1 MRAYTVDELTPEDV
15 TRIEDRLKQKGWT
28 GSISGM
34 YYIPIPEDRLGPEQ
48 KEHGESCGPFF
59 LPLETGDGWIRLEL
73 LVRARQ
79 ILRCS
84 CVAYANPGL
93 REHMI
98 DLLDSLI
105 KELDIAV

>member
-1 MRAYTVDELTPEDV
+1 MRVYQIDELTREDV
-15 TRIEDRLKQKGWT
+15 EKVEARLVQKGWT
-28 GSISGM
+28 GSIKGM
-34 YYIPIPEDRLGPEQ
+34 YYVPIPEEFLGPEQ
-48 KEHGESCGPFF
+48 REHLESCGPFF

-84 CVAYANPGL
+84 CVAYANAAM

-98 DLLDSLI
+98 DSLDVLVR
-105 KELDIAV
+105 ELDIAV

>member
-1 MRAYTVDELTPEDV
+1 MRAYTIDELSDEDV
-15 TRIEDRLKQKGWT
+15 ATIEDRMNQKGWT
-28 GSISGM
+28 GSLKGI
-34 YYIPIPEDRLGPEQ
+34 YYVPIPEEFLGQEQ
-48 KEHGESCGPFF
+48 QEHMESCGPFF
-59 LPLETGDGWIRLEL
+59 LPLETGDGWVRLEL

-98 DLLDSLI
+98 GAIDSLI
-105 KELDIAV
+105 RELDIAV